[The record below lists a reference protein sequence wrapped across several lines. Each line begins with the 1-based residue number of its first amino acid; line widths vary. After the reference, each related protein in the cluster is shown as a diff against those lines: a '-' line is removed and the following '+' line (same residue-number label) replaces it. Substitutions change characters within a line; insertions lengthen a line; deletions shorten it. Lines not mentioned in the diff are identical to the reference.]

1 MHLKHIW
8 ITGLALIL
16 LSDVAFSQG
25 TILMLNGKEKRYM
38 NYQVQDEY
46 VVFQPEAKPDSWKK
60 RVDRFNV
67 FSITPDN
74 GAEVVLYNPDTTDGL
89 EPSVPEV
96 RDFIAGEK
104 LAMEE
109 YRKPLNIISGVGVG
123 LGSSMAAFYGI
134 PGPVIYSSILGRVSP
149 KLPQERRDEV
159 HSEAFV
165 AGYQKKARTMKIN
178 RSLLGGGIGFSI
190 GIATLLI
197 LAAD

>member
-8 ITGLALIL
+8 ITGLALVL
-16 LSDVAFSQG
+16 LSGTSFSQG

-38 NYQVQDEY
+38 NYQMQDEY
-46 VVFQPEAKPDSWKK
+46 IVFQPEAKPDSWKK

-74 GAEVVLYNPDTTDGL
+74 GAEVVVYNPDTTEGL
-89 EPSVPEV
+89 EPTVPEV

-104 LAMEE
+104 MAMAE
-109 YRKPLNIISGVGVG
+109 YRKPLNLISGVGVG

-134 PGPVIYSSILGRVSP
+134 PGPVVYSAILGRVSP
-149 KLPQERRDEV
+149 KLPADKRNEI
-159 HSEAFV
+159 HSESFV

-178 RSLLGGGIGFSI
+178 QSLLGGGIGFTV